1 MENPDDG
8 DYSNTQLATLLAD
21 SYKDVENLRRDLA
34 LVRKRAEKAER
45 LLLNFQTIQQSAA
58 DTTASSGPSPDVS
71 RMLMELEDR
80 ASRAERA
87 RDEADG
93 RRRAVQEN
101 WLALERYMSSVEVR
115 THDARSHFA
124 RIISGDSSA
133 LSLPAPSPYAPPPV
147 CLAPLFVAFHQP

>member
-1 MENPDDG
+1 MENPEDG

-21 SYKDVENLRRDLA
+21 SYKDVENLRRELA
-34 LVRKRAEKAER
+34 QVRKRAEKAER

-58 DTTASSGPSPDVS
+58 DVTASSGPSPDIA

-87 RDEADG
+87 RDDADG

-101 WLALERYMSSVEVR
+101 WVALERYMSSVEVR
-115 THDARSHFA
+115 SHDARAHFA
-124 RIISGDSSA
+124 RIIAGDNAA

-147 CLAPLFVAFHQP
+147 RLAPLFVIVLQP